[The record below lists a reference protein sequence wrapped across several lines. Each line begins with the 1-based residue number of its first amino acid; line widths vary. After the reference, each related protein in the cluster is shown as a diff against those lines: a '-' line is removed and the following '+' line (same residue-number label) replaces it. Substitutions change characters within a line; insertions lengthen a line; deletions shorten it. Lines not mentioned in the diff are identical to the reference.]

1 MKNVTLNYN
10 ATELFVQ
17 QGATKLIIQPA
28 SQSASQ
34 PACVL
39 TNYCQQAKSS
49 QPISQPTERPTKQAF
64 NQLNRQQWLKH
75 AAVIFCSPK
84 KKSRFPGQNEMN

>member
-28 SQSASQ
+28 SQPASQ
-34 PACVL
+34 PA
-39 TNYCQQAKSS
+39 N
-49 QPISQPTERPTKQAF
+49 QPAS
-64 NQLNRQQWLKH
+64 
-75 AAVIFCSPK
+75 
-84 KKSRFPGQNEMN
+84 